1 MLEKKLSG
9 QSSPVGKATIST
21 VDGAPPKTIDTNQS
35 NQLKRLKT
43 LVINQVKN
51 FRKSNASQ
59 TYEVQEAVD
68 LIKDGIRE
76 MISEEDLEQ
85 VRAIIVDEHLE
96 PSLLEHGLY

>member
-9 QSSPVGKATIST
+9 QGSAAGKDTIST
-21 VDGAPPKTIDTNQS
+21 VDGAPPATVDAHQS
-35 NQLKRLKT
+35 NKLKRVKT
-43 LVINQVKN
+43 LVQNQVKN

-59 TYEVQEAVD
+59 TYEIQEAVD

-76 MISEEDLEQ
+76 MVGEADLEH
-85 VRAIIVDEHLE
+85 VHTIMVEEHLE